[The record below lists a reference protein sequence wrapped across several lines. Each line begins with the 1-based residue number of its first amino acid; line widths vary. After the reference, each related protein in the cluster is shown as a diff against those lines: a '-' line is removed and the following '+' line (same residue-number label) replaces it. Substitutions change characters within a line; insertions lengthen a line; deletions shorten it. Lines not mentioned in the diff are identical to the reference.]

1 MNLVK
6 TFKQFNENNIFFYE
20 PIKNNILDEASFIK
34 IIYSNNN
41 VSLNGIYLLVNFKNI
56 ICEKYYNKYKI
67 NFNIKN
73 NKKLIDDLKN
83 IEEEIL
89 KKYNIN
95 KLPQFKLYELLNNGN
110 IKILN
115 EIKNDECNLVLKI
128 SGLWENSINYG
139 LTFKFLNLERLS
151 V

>member
-6 TFKQFNENNIFFYE
+6 TFRQFNENNIFFYE